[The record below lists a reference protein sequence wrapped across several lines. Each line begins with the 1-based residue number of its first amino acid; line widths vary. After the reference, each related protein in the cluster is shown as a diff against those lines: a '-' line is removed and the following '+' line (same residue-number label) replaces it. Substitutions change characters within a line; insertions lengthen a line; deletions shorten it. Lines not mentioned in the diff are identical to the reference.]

1 MTTAPTAPVSP
12 TATATASPAGPATAT
27 PTAQPDDC
35 LAADFYQYEAL
46 LPDDE
51 REILLKARAFLRKD
65 IKPLVN
71 EYWGR
76 GEFPFEMI
84 EKFRASGLA
93 ALAYEGYGEHKPATS
108 HLLGGMLATELGRV
122 DASTATFFGVH
133 NGLAFYSIHYG
144 GDQEQ
149 RDRFLPAMAS
159 MDKIG
164 AFALTEPLGGSDVS
178 GGMRTTARRE
188 GDEWI
193 LDGAKK
199 WIGNATFA
207 DYVVVFARDVDDNK
221 VKAFVVEKGTPGFRP
236 EKIEGKIALRI
247 VQNAEIT
254 LTGVRVPE
262 ANRLHNIRG
271 FRDVAEILR
280 VTRGGVAWQALG
292 VMIGAYELALD
303 YAKERTAFGRPIAKF
318 QLVQDLLV
326 KSLGNI
332 TACWGMLVQ
341 LARLQDQGVFRDE
354 QSALAKEY
362 VAARMRESV
371 AWCREIFGGNGIV
384 LDHDV
389 ARFFSD
395 AEALYSYEGTHQMQT
410 LIVGKSITGHSAFV
424 G

>member
-1 MTTAPTAPVSP
+1 MTTH
-12 TATATASPAGPATAT
+12 AT
-27 PTAQPDDC
+27 PLTQLDDQ
-35 LAADFYQYEAL
+35 LTADFYLYEAL

-51 REILLKARAFLRKD
+51 RKILLKARTLMSD
-65 IKPLVN
+65 EVKPLVN
-71 EYWGR
+71 DAWGK
-76 GEFPFEMI
+76 GELPQELI
-84 EKFRASGLA
+84 EKFRGSGLI
-93 ALAYEGYGEHKPATS
+93 ALAYEGYGEHQPAIS
-108 HLLGGMLATELGRV
+108 HLLSGMLAMELGRT
-122 DASTATFFGVH
+122 DASCATFFGVH
-133 NGLAFYSIHYG
+133 NGLGFYSIYYG

-149 RDRFLPAMAS
+149 RDRFLPAMAT

-178 GGMRTTARRE
+178 GGMRTTAKRE
-188 GDEWI
+188 GDTWT
-193 LDGAKK
+193 LNGAKK

-221 VKAFVVEKGTPGFRP
+221 VKAFVVEKGTPGFKP

-254 LTGVRVPE
+254 LTDVRVPE
-262 ANRLHNIRG
+262 ANRLQNIKG
-271 FRDVAEILR
+271 FRDIAEILR
-280 VTRGGVAWQALG
+280 QTRSGVAWQALG

-303 YAKERTAFGRPIAKF
+303 YAKQRIAFGRPIAKF

-332 TACWGMLVQ
+332 TASWGMLVQ
-341 LARLQDQGVFRDE
+341 LARLQDQGIFRDE
-354 QSALAKEY
+354 QSALAKEF

-371 AWCREIFGGNGIV
+371 AWSREIFGGNGIL
-384 LDHDV
+384 LDYDI
-389 ARFFSD
+389 ARFFAD